1 MNTETQTLKSA
12 LASCE
17 AHLRTM
23 PDLQPLHSIKAQ
35 LTYLIDLAEGR
46 STDRSR
52 LDEIIVGVYAARE
65 FETRDMEFAN
75 LLYEV
80 EEVVKA
86 MRLGLV

>member
-1 MNTETQTLKSA
+1 VNEKTQALKTA

-23 PDLQPLHSIKAQ
+23 PNLQPLQSIQAQ
-35 LTYLIDLAEGR
+35 LTYLIDLTEGR
-46 STDRSR
+46 ITDRSQ
-52 LDEIIVGVYAARE
+52 LDEIIIGVYAARD
-65 FETRDMEFAN
+65 FETRDMDFAN

-86 MRLGLV
+86 MKLG